1 MTPMASMPGSVPFNQ
16 FAGKNS
22 ANINYQTPKV
32 SKVAKKK
39 NRNMQDMIIGSHSY
53 HNRRQGSQ
61 ADGGGYTS
69 APNTA
74 KKVNR
79 SSQNLAGMKNTAMP
93 MGPGI
98 DN

>member
-1 MTPMASMPGSVPFNQ
+1 MTPMAVPFNQ

-22 ANINYQTPKV
+22 TNINYQTPKV

-39 NRNMQDMIIGSHSY
+39 NRNMQDMIMGSHSY
-53 HNRRQGSQ
+53 NNRRQGSQ

-74 KKVNR
+74 KKATR
-79 SSQNLAGMKNTAMP
+79 SSQNLANVK
-93 MGPGI
+93 
-98 DN
+98 